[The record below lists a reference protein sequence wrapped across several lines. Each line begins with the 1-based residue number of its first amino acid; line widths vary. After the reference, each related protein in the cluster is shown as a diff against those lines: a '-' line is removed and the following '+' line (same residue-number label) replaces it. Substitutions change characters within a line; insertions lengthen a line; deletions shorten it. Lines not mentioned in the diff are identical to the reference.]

1 MRAPTVR
8 NLCTL
13 SALFRSRLTRNLD
26 TKVETF
32 RKSSPEFEVGFGSE
46 LQHSSEFD
54 LPRNSSRGDLVDE
67 DGKTAQLS
75 AILCSKQDKGSGY
88 DEVDHE
94 EKWKSVVEIPW
105 IPDMPHGKLSGK
117 RKELGRERKLKW
129 IFKYSGD
136 VRFNRLIKFCAD
148 KLGTTNT
155 VNVLGHLGRKTGVK
169 EYNTLIRM
177 CVQKARVTDD
187 EYIALSEMSKAFHLF
202 KLMRDCGFPLEE
214 QTYDPLLRY
223 IIDMGLVQ
231 EFQLFSDIIKAENPG
246 SASRLGYYEMLLW
259 LRVDNEEMIRDI
271 CEFITVDDREDT
283 SALRVSYL
291 MALCESDRKMQLL
304 DVVKNIDII
313 KLLSAESIENIFQSL
328 GRLQLESVAEDIL
341 LDLRARDCDADNI
354 SNFIVSYAV
363 SIPNLAVEDIIP
375 KVNNMLG
382 ILEVLPS
389 SSSYEKLILHFC
401 GLDKVGDALDIVE
414 QMCNA
419 GFYLSTDVLQ
429 FILQICEESYEYI
442 LVHRIHSIICRYQLK
457 LNGEIGRCL
466 VHFCVRIKDF
476 EGAYKIIGDLEE
488 MNFKPTTNMY
498 NAIMAGYFREKNIS
512 GGLRVLKHMQG
523 ANVKPDSQTFCYL
536 IHNCETE
543 EDIMQYYEEMNQRGI
558 HATKQVFMALV
569 NSYAACGNLEK
580 AKQVVL
586 DPNTPNNSLIEIK
599 SVLAVALASHGQL
612 SEAFLVYEQ
621 IKKAGHNL
629 EPKAATCL
637 IEELI
642 QHNGELDKLLLLLKE
657 VSDLD
662 YWVDGCFKVILYC
675 ARNKNLSSAILLF
688 KQLKDK
694 FENDEMVMEALFDAV
709 FSAIAASEST
719 HLQIGLDLLWAIK
732 DELDLMPSRQ
742 CLDFLLSACANARDL
757 NNARLIWRE
766 YEIAGF
772 PYNVLSYLRM
782 YQALL
787 AAGDGSS
794 ASLILKKIPRDDA
807 EVCSVIIACQE
818 TYSAVDS
825 VGEKK
830 KPGKSK
836 GREGKD
842 LNTSSSDMCSV

>member
-1 MRAPTVR
+1 MRAPAVR

-13 SALFRSRLTRNLD
+13 SALFRSRLTRNPS

-32 RKSSPEFEVGFGSE
+32 RKP
-46 LQHSSEFD
+46 SSEFD
-54 LPRNSSRGDLVDE
+54 LPRNSSRADLVDE
-67 DGKTAQLS
+67 DGDSVQISTL
-75 AILCSKQDKGSGY
+75 LCSKQDKGSGY

-94 EKWKSVVEIPW
+94 EKRKSAVGLPW
-105 IPDMPHGKLSGK
+105 MPDLCHGKLLGN
-117 RKELGRERKLKW
+117 RKELVRERKRKW
-129 IFKYSGD
+129 IFKYSSTD
-136 VRFNRLIKFCAD
+136 RLYRLIKLCSD
-148 KLGTTNT
+148 KLGTTQT
-155 VNVLGHLGRKTGVK
+155 VNVLGQLGRKAGVE
-169 EYNTLIRM
+169 EYNALIKV

-202 KLMRDCGFPLEE
+202 KSIRDCGYPLEE

-259 LRVDNEEMIRDI
+259 LRVGNEEMIRDI

-328 GRLQLESVAEDIL
+328 GRLHLESVAEDIL
-341 LDLRARDCDADNI
+341 LDLRARDRDADNI

-375 KVNNMLG
+375 KVNNMHG
-382 ILEVLPS
+382 TLEVLPS
-389 SSSYEKLILHFC
+389 WSSYEKLILHCC

-442 LVHRIHSIICRYQLK
+442 LVYRIHSILCRYHLE

-498 NAIMAGYFREKNIS
+498 NVIMAGYFREKNIS

-523 ANVKPDSQTFCYL
+523 ANVQPDSQTFCYL
-536 IHNCETE
+536 IQNCETE
-543 EDIMQYYEEMNQRGI
+543 EDIMKYCEEMKQYQI
-558 HATKQVFMALV
+558 HPTKQVFMALV
-569 NSYAACGNLEK
+569 KSYAACGKLEK

-586 DPNTPNNSLIEIK
+586 ELKVQNKSLIEIK
-599 SVLAVALASHGQL
+599 SVLVVALASHGQL

-629 EPKAATCL
+629 EPKAVTCL

-642 QHNGELDKLLLLLKE
+642 QHNGELDRLLLLLKE
-657 VSDLD
+657 VNDLD

-694 FENDEMVMEALFDAV
+694 FENDEMVMEALFDTV
-709 FSAIAASEST
+709 FSVIAASEST

-732 DELDLMPSRQ
+732 NELDLMPSRQ

-787 AAGDGSS
+787 AAGDARS
-794 ASLILKKIPRDDA
+794 ARLMLKKIPRDDA
-807 EVCSVIIACQE
+807 EVCSVIISCQE
-818 TYSAVDS
+818 TYSSVDS

-830 KPGKSK
+830 KQGKSK
-836 GREGKD
+836 GRKSKD
-842 LNTSSSDMCSV
+842 LNTSSSDMCSL

>member
-13 SALFRSRLTRNLD
+13 SALFRSRLTRNPN

-32 RKSSPEFEVGFGSE
+32 RKPSSEFEVGFGSE

-54 LPRNSSRGDLVDE
+54 LPRDSSRGDLVDE
-67 DGKTAQLS
+67 DVQVS
-75 AILCSKQDKGSGY
+75 ALLCSKQDKGSGY

-94 EKWKSVVEIPW
+94 EKRKSAVAIPW
-105 IPDMPHGKLSGK
+105 LPDLSHGKLLAK
-117 RKELGRERKLKW
+117 RELVRERKSKC
-129 IFKYSGD
+129 ISKYSRTH
-136 VRFNRLIKFCAD
+136 RFHRLIKLCAD
-148 KLGTTNT
+148 KLGTTQA
-155 VNVLGHLGRKTGVK
+155 VNVLGQLGRKTGVN
-169 EYNTLIRM
+169 EYNALIKV

-202 KLMRDCGFPLEE
+202 KSMRDCGYPLEE

-231 EFQLFSDIIKAENPG
+231 EFQLFSDFIKAENPG
-246 SASRLGYYEMLLW
+246 LASRLGYYEMLLW

-313 KLLSAESIENIFQSL
+313 KLLSVESIENIFQSL
-328 GRLQLESVAEDIL
+328 RRLQLESVAEDIL
-341 LDLRARDCDADNI
+341 LDLRARDHDADNI

-363 SIPNLAVEDIIP
+363 GIPNLAVEDIIT
-375 KVNNMLG
+375 KVNNMHG

-389 SSSYEKLILHFC
+389 RSSYEKLILHFC

-419 GFYLSTDVLQ
+419 GFYLSTGVLQ

-442 LVHRIHSIICRYQLK
+442 LVYQIHSIVCRYHLE
-457 LNGEIGRCL
+457 LNGEIARCL

-512 GGLRVLKHMQG
+512 DGLRVLKHMQV
-523 ANVKPDSQTFCYL
+523 ANVQPDSQTFCYL

-543 EDIMQYYEEMNQRGI
+543 EDIMKYCEEMKQYQI
-558 HATKQVFMALV
+558 HATKEVFMALV
-569 NSYAACGNLEK
+569 NSYAACGKLEK

-586 DPNTPNNSLIEIK
+586 DLKLPKKALIEIK
-599 SVLAVALASHGQL
+599 SVLVVALASHGQL

-621 IKKAGHNL
+621 IKTAGHNL
-629 EPKAATCL
+629 EPKAVTCL
-637 IEELI
+637 IEELT
-642 QHNGELDKLLLLLKE
+642 QHNGELDRLLLLLKE
-657 VSDLD
+657 VNDLD
-662 YWVDGCFKVILYC
+662 YWVDVCFKVILYC
-675 ARNKNLSSAILLF
+675 ARNKNLSSRIS
-688 KQLKDK
+688 LKMMK
-694 FENDEMVMEALFDAV
+694 
-709 FSAIAASEST
+709 
-719 HLQIGLDLLWAIK
+719 
-732 DELDLMPSRQ
+732 
-742 CLDFLLSACANARDL
+742 
-757 NNARLIWRE
+757 
-766 YEIAGF
+766 
-772 PYNVLSYLRM
+772 
-782 YQALL
+782 
-787 AAGDGSS
+787 
-794 ASLILKKIPRDDA
+794 
-807 EVCSVIIACQE
+807 
-818 TYSAVDS
+818 
-825 VGEKK
+825 
-830 KPGKSK
+830 
-836 GREGKD
+836 
-842 LNTSSSDMCSV
+842 